1 MSTHEYLYCV
11 FCGKNTL
18 LNRIPLSSFEKFNAD
33 WDLLQVR
40 EARPGPGRGRKEK
53 GVGGFQLVPERGMTI
68 TEMLESPEHRD
79 YAMGVKRRLLK
90 IVEEYMRIGVIS
102 SEELLDISREII

>member
-1 MSTHEYLYCV
+1 M
-11 FCGKNTL
+11 CGKNTL
-18 LNRIPLSSFEKFNAD
+18 MNRIPLSSFERFNAD

-40 EARPGPGRGRKEK
+40 EALPGPGRGRKEK
-53 GVGGFQLVPERGMTI
+53 GVGGFQLVQELGMTI

-79 YAMGVKRRLLK
+79 YALGVKKRLLV

-102 SEELLDISREII
+102 SDELMELMGAT

>member
-1 MSTHEYLYCV
+1 MSLHEYLYCV

-18 LNRIPLSSFEKFNAD
+18 LQRIPLSSFEKFNAE

-53 GVGGFQLVPERGMTI
+53 GVGGFQLVPEMGMTI
-68 TEMLESPEHRD
+68 TEMLESPEHVD
-79 YAMGVKRRLLK
+79 YALGVKKRLLV
-90 IVEEYMRIGVIS
+90 IVEEYLRIGVIS
-102 SEELLDISREII
+102 PDELREIKG